1 MVNELI
7 VFTNGCFD
15 ILHRGHFE
23 LLKFCNSFGQVTV
36 GLNSDNS
43 VKKLKGSGRPVNNF
57 EDRKFALESC
67 KYVAKVIGFDEET
80 PYRLIQ
86 EIQPDLIVKGG
97 DYKIEDVVG
106 GDMAEVKIFK
116 LVQGKSTSSLL
127 SQIRKLGCEDN
138 RKTNNGTQRL
148 GS

>member
-1 MVNELI
+1 VNELI

-127 SQIRKLGCEDN
+127 SQIRKLG
-138 RKTNNGTQRL
+138 
-148 GS
+148 

>member
-7 VFTNGCFD
+7 VFTHGCFD

-127 SQIRKLGCEDN
+127 SQIRKLG
-138 RKTNNGTQRL
+138 
-148 GS
+148 

>member
-1 MVNELI
+1 MNELI

-127 SQIRKLGCEDN
+127 SQIRKLG
-138 RKTNNGTQRL
+138 
-148 GS
+148 

>member
-1 MVNELI
+1 MNELI

-86 EIQPDLIVKGG
+86 EIKPGLIVKGG

-127 SQIRKLGCEDN
+127 SQIRKLG
-138 RKTNNGTQRL
+138 
-148 GS
+148 

>member
-1 MVNELI
+1 MGNSIVNELI

-127 SQIRKLGCEDN
+127 SKIRTLG
-138 RKTNNGTQRL
+138 
-148 GS
+148 

>member
-1 MVNELI
+1 MGNSIVNELI

-23 LLKFCNSFGQVTV
+23 LLRFCNSFGQVTV

-86 EIQPDLIVKGG
+86 EIKPDLIVKGG

-127 SQIRKLGCEDN
+127 SQIRKLG
-138 RKTNNGTQRL
+138 
-148 GS
+148 

>member
-1 MVNELI
+1 VNELI

-23 LLKFCNSFGQVTV
+23 LLRFCNSFGQVTV

-86 EIQPDLIVKGG
+86 EIKPDLIVKGG

-127 SQIRKLGCEDN
+127 SQIRKLG
-138 RKTNNGTQRL
+138 
-148 GS
+148 

>member
-127 SQIRKLGCEDN
+127 SQIRKLG
-138 RKTNNGTQRL
+138 
-148 GS
+148 

>member
-1 MVNELI
+1 VNELI

-86 EIQPDLIVKGG
+86 EIKPGLIVKGG

-127 SQIRKLGCEDN
+127 SQIRKLG
-138 RKTNNGTQRL
+138 
-148 GS
+148 

>member
-1 MVNELI
+1 MNELI

-23 LLKFCNSFGQVTV
+23 LLRFCNSFGQVTV

-86 EIQPDLIVKGG
+86 EIKPDLIVKGG

-127 SQIRKLGCEDN
+127 SQIRKLG
-138 RKTNNGTQRL
+138 
-148 GS
+148 

>member
-97 DYKIEDVVG
+97 DYNIEDVVG

-127 SQIRKLGCEDN
+127 SQIRKLG
-138 RKTNNGTQRL
+138 
-148 GS
+148 